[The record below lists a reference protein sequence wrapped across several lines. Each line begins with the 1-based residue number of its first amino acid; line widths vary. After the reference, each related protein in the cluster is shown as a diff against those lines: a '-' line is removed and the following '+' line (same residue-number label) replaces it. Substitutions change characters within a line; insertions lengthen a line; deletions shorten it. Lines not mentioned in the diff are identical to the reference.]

1 MNSQQKKDYLDE
13 KILEVVHSLKFAFNE
28 LDWAVGIAAEIPDTA
43 KEESLRNFQKQIST
57 MLVSNGK
64 KEKGLIS
71 LLQDP
76 KDEAKTS
83 PTVKS
88 DS

>member
-1 MNSQQKKDYLDE
+1 MTSQQKKDYLDE
-13 KILEVVHSLKFAFNE
+13 KILEAVHSLKFAFNE
-28 LDWAVGIAAEIPDTA
+28 LDWAVSIAAGIPDTA
-43 KEESLRNFQKQIST
+43 KEESIRNFQKQIST
-57 MLVSNGK
+57 MLVSKGP
-64 KEKGLIS
+64 KEKGLVS

-76 KDEAKTS
+76 EDEAKTC